1 MLKKKI
7 GIYALILAMAAAG
20 LAGCGTTEKANP
32 SEKPLSKSGD
42 KEGDKSFSVVCTI
55 FPEYDWTKEILGEH
69 ADDAEITY
77 LLDNGIDLHNY
88 QPTADD
94 ILTISSCDLF
104 VYVGGESDEWV
115 ENALAEATNKDMKVI
130 NLMDVLGDSAKV
142 EELKEGMQES
152 EHEHSHDHNTDFE
165 DYDVKDR
172 TLSEWDGSWQSTY
185 PLLLDGSLDEVWEHK
200 AEEDDTMSAEDYKKK
215 YTTAY
220 ETDVVTIN
228 INAPEIEYVTAEKSI
243 KAEYDYSG
251 FYIRTKDDGSKQVR
265 YKFEKKSGDD
275 SAAKYIVFSDHNI
288 EPSEPEHFHLYSGN
302 DGFDTLVEEGTHFPT
317 YYPSALTADD
327 IVEEMTGGES
337 HDHDHSKEVS
347 TFEDDE
353 VKDRSLSDW
362 AGEWQ
367 SAYPLV
373 LDGSLD
379 EAWEHK
385 SEDGSM
391 TAEEYKDYYTIGYK
405 TDISSV
411 KIDGDNITFTY
422 DDGKTVSSDYEYT
435 GYFIQNWSTGTK
447 AAMYRF
453 EAVDK
458 ESGAP
463 VYIEF
468 NDHMIEPE
476 KAEHFHLRMSNESY
490 DAIVDPEG
498 NWPTFFD
505 AALTPDEVCD
515 EVIGHGHSDEDED
528 EEEHEHEDEHEEEH
542 EDEHEHHHEE
552 GEEEY
557 DEHVWL
563 SVKNAKTICG
573 AIEKELE
580 AIDPDNAADYKANL
594 ESYTAK
600 LDELDN
606 SFKTLVDSASS
617 KTLVFGDRFPFRYFV
632 DDYGLDYY
640 AAFIGCS
647 AETEASFE
655 TIAFLADKVN
665 ELDCGTIFTLENSS
679 KDIANSIIS
688 ASGKS
693 AEIAELN
700 SLQSIS
706 ADDIANGTSY
716 LSIMQKNYDVL
727 AGVLK

>member
-20 LAGCGTTEKANP
+20 LAGCGTTEKANS

-77 LLDNGIDLHNY
+77 LLDNGVDLHNY

-94 ILTISSCDLF
+94 ILKISSCDLF

-115 ENALAEATNKDMKVI
+115 ENALAEANNEDMKVVE
-130 NLMDVLGDSAKV
+130 LMDVLGDSAKV
-142 EELKEGMQES
+142 EELKEGMQED
-152 EHEHSHDHNTDFE
+152 EHE
-165 DYDVKDR
+165 
-172 TLSEWDGSWQSTY
+172 
-185 PLLLDGSLDEVWEHK
+185 
-200 AEEDDTMSAEDYKKK
+200 
-215 YTTAY
+215 
-220 ETDVVTIN
+220 
-228 INAPEIEYVTAEKSI
+228 
-243 KAEYDYSG
+243 
-251 FYIRTKDDGSKQVR
+251 
-265 YKFEKKSGDD
+265 
-275 SAAKYIVFSDHNI
+275 
-288 EPSEPEHFHLYSGN
+288 
-302 DGFDTLVEEGTHFPT
+302 
-317 YYPSALTADD
+317 
-327 IVEEMTGGES
+327 

-373 LDGSLD
+373 LDGSLN

-422 DDGKTVSSDYEYT
+422 DDGKTVSSDYGYT

-528 EEEHEHEDEHEEEH
+528 EEEHEHEDEHE
-542 EDEHEHHHEE
+542 HHHEE

-606 SFKTLVDSASS
+606 SFKTLVDGASS

-706 ADDIANGTSY
+706 ADDIANGTNY